1 MLTLPHALYR
11 CVPSVSGS
19 LAREPEGV
27 QRGELLLCVYLGSCL
42 SVLWVSLTMLHTCS
56 ANSVGQG
63 TVLLMSNL
71 SVHVCACQW
80 HSLLMSNRYI
90 MRVGEECTRVC
101 THGLVYSCIAYAYS
115 LCECYTCMCSST
127 RVCAFV
133 YSCVTHAWLARDLR
147 VHSKCSWAA
156 LYKTS

>member
-71 SVHVCACQW
+71 SVHVCACQ
-80 HSLLMSNRYI
+80 
-90 MRVGEECTRVC
+90 
-101 THGLVYSCIAYAYS
+101 
-115 LCECYTCMCSST
+115 
-127 RVCAFV
+127 
-133 YSCVTHAWLARDLR
+133 
-147 VHSKCSWAA
+147 
-156 LYKTS
+156 